1 MAQMPQAAG
10 PPGDQPRSL
19 RVEEVTTGWVGWV
32 LFAGVVMILIGF
44 FHVIAGIAAL
54 LQEDYFLVGQND
66 MLVDVDFTSWGWAH
80 LALGV
85 VVFLVG
91 VGILAGQTWAR
102 MLGILFAVVSAIVSL
117 GFLAAYPLWSILII
131 ALDIVVI
138 YSLAVHGREVKA
150 LRS

>member
-10 PPGDQPRSL
+10 PPGDQARSL
-19 RVEEVTTGWVGWV
+19 RAEEVTTGWVGWV

-44 FHVIAGIAAL
+44 FHAIAGIAAL
-54 LQEDYFLVGQND
+54 LQEEYFLVTQNG
-66 MLVDVDFTSWGWAH
+66 MLVDVNFTAWGWAH
-80 LALGV
+80 VALGV

-131 ALDIVVI
+131 ALDVVVI
-138 YSLAVHGREVKA
+138 YSLAVHGREVKT